1 MQKVALALYEY
12 INKKYVTKMIRR
24 SEELYSRQIE
34 FEMGE
39 SVNLKGIASAELHNG
54 IHSYLSYSQ
63 ILGEYAN
70 RPGNWIFIIINIVC
84 LSIIDLKG
92 EDFSLFYQ
100 FVIPL
105 LVGIAMYLIKML
117 YYSMIKH
124 QQDKQINKRKVTIF
138 KRLKRINSTNKTQ
151 IHEDIKHHNNNDIIL
166 FSAPRKQDIY
176 KPMIISSFR
185 EEKKV
190 QSTPRPEQK
199 VQIFETVCWDEVE
212 VGDIVVLQRNE
223 LCPADLL
230 ILESNSDHFNVDVAN
245 FTGNT
250 NQIYK
255 QPNILTSMSRMHQF
269 KNNSFEYRLL
279 LSGKVNY
286 DRNINDK
293 SLYSGFVRLKN
304 DPQAIDIKK
313 ENIIFREQLLLNCDY
328 IYGLVLYAGL
338 SCRYYYNQPKTR
350 VNHSFF
356 YTKVDRFFQFTLILL
371 IVLSF
376 ASWMTESLR
385 FMSYGRQW
393 TLQTLCKYLLGY
405 LNMIPYYL
413 HFMFDF
419 MTLCTMIFK
428 QYQFQKQVIQPTTKT
443 TNNTTLQLSSNYQR
457 INDSPLADLSLID
470 SVIFDKTGTMT
481 IPSFKLKMI
490 NFNDQL
496 FSIKNKTFDDL
507 YEWKNY
513 QQQQQDNQEIQQ
525 FLMKES
531 QSNQKEASQVRISP
545 KPKQMKRASKHPSIR
560 PVQQEELQIPS
571 NQENCDT
578 NNNDQANFD
587 PEEIIDD
594 NFKLRD
600 IHRSKQPKMFQDSW
614 GSNTDINNNG
624 QGSGVQQ
631 YLQQQQQNSNINI
644 NSIQQQSSNNN
655 INNQQQLLNNQQQS
669 LNSNQQQYS
678 PKEMKKS
685 TLISGI
691 TIRAKHSIKIDR
703 SDKQKRFGAE
713 RSMNFT
719 KYMSEEGLNKNNDD
733 LRSLDEKDFLNK
745 LITNE
750 SRKQT
755 EEAIFILMICHNTQ
769 STYNKSEDTFKH
781 EFSSK
786 IDNLQLEFISHFN
799 YRFVCSAV
807 NKSKYIVEIN
817 GRLTE
822 IPVIVTQLE
831 HYKVSVILTKQ
842 DYRRFFEDIDQTYDY
857 VQFIRDDSQEM
868 SDQILMNKEEREKWD
883 NMIYKLY
890 MNGCRPV
897 VFFKSFMDTIQY
909 SQFIKNPLQELKTQP
924 RAYELSL
931 VIGIKEKLRKSII
944 TVIKNFLAAEMI
956 IWIASGDSLDKVLP
970 IAYKTEILKD
980 LIPIIHFDQQDA
992 SLQIKQQIQWL
1003 YNNQIKHLK
1012 EDSVLVEKR
1021 QSDRIVMSPSQKRKS
1036 IHTSGRRQ
1044 SAKGLLPGFQ
1054 NSQQRIKPFSI
1065 LIHGE
1070 TLDKISQDNSLF
1082 NHLCFIIAF
1091 STSVVGYRMTK
1102 TQKAILVKILQ
1113 EKQVWRR
1120 RVLVIGDDANDSRL
1134 MAYSDFAVQLQSQ
1147 RLYQQVAVE
1156 KMEQLQRTKKDSKS
1170 IRLHQITFKP
1180 AIKDFKKYQY
1190 NNIPYVGTT
1199 DIVVKDYPNLI
1210 SIVLSESRQSAELLE
1225 NIITFSFYRSYLLCF
1240 TLFFQILFQGITYY
1254 PPLDYFQSFLYIIP
1268 CLLLYIQRMTPK
1280 EEKVTNIKNQL
1291 VYFFNQ
1297 NQLDFRQMRYWLF
1310 FYKVILYS
1318 ASEAFII
1325 SIMISIMDIRNNNGK
1340 IFDEEMKSIQM
1351 FVIIL
1356 LLDLTK
1362 QLTHANLYQY
1372 IILPISYFAFC
1383 TIGYLD
1389 YFAYNMFDLF
1399 QYIISLESFLFI
1411 LSLQLLFF
1419 CFQKT
1424 LTQFHSIYVHNT
1436 LYKEEDQM
1444 EINNKIKPIQIHN
1457 QKRRKDNLVI
1467 NIQKYILKLFK
1478 TEEEIDPIIKQIL
1491 SGIVLSVKTTKINK
1505 ITQTFKNIQLEIKY
1519 QLNELPSII
1528 EYYRLYYPLSWM
1540 LVEGAILVQ
1549 IWLINR
1555 DVDYT
1560 WFLYFTFGY
1569 NAAQVLMALF
1579 IYTVAFQKYHFR
1591 ISKILITSRLI
1602 YKIVYD
1608 VYFYQ
1613 DNDNELTDMLIMQ
1626 LFMLQPL
1633 IDDRPLT
1640 IIFYC
1645 LTLNISFIIRFSA
1658 NNTTSDANFNKYI
1671 MLNYYL
1677 IAMMQTA
1684 LSSGMH
1690 FRIQRNSREEFIQML
1705 TLDQQTNSIS
1715 DTLSILMPKFIRNII
1730 NQKGEFDIQENQ
1742 GEVAILFCDIC
1753 QFDKIIK
1760 AEKENVIHLLD
1771 ILFRQYDSLCSQYG
1785 LQKIETVGKTYMA
1798 AAGLKNIVSQNSAN
1812 PVLRAI
1818 QVAFEMRKFASQQDF
1833 SGAGEIIVK
1842 IGVHYGNVIAG
1853 VIGYHKPQFSLIG
1866 DTVNTTSRVCSTGQ
1880 DGQIKISNDA
1890 YKLVS
1895 GSQDFVF
1902 TKDLVD
1908 AKGKGVLVTYIL
1920 SEQEQRKALRHK
1932 KQCVKEGK
1940 SKNGQQNSVTAS
1952 NNQER
1957 QGRNQKIKR
1966 KPTLVLPHLKQSNP
1980 KLQHKSSL
1988 NVDAQQQQN
1997 SHGDSDHANQIG
2009 YKMSVEGANLIEAI
2023 EIKLGKEN
2031 LLVDENFDFPNSE
2044 IEKEKLKQLY
2054 QSDDEFIETD
2064 VLVLDKRKLFLDFDP
2079 EVDQCHI
2086 NDFYKELTK
2095 KNTVLVILLKAGVTI
2110 LLLVQNTSTI
2120 LIAQIFENQYTW
2132 YINLSFGYVIVAIK
2146 IIFLV
2151 LLIMKQYREKYFKEI
2166 YFIYSYIITMI
2177 WWIIH
2182 IFSYQSFIVGEIC
2195 IAVGVFLS
2203 FMTQLNPIIKMKY
2216 KVIESISM
2224 ITVNLI
2230 VVLVKNWE
2238 KSLIYY
2244 AIILQLIFIS
2254 NQIYKFNKN
2263 VHLYNN
2269 KCKLKAKHQQLDS
2282 LVKHQLPSHML
2293 EQFLKFQ
2300 QQRAVL
2306 KDSYENVTLLF
2317 ADIAG
2322 FTEYSS
2328 KVSPEQVVFML
2339 RNLFTEFDKCCQEK
2353 SVYKLY
2359 TIGDCYVV
2367 MGMLDAKDRNIAQE
2381 AKNTVE
2387 LGFEMISIIKRVRD
2401 HINFQGLDMRI
2412 GIHTG
2417 NIIGGVLGT
2426 EIVRYDIYGPDV
2438 LIANKMESKGESGKL
2453 QVSST
2458 TKEILEQHY
2467 PEEFKYVFHT
2477 RVDIPSIDTSTD
2489 GYFISIRTFDELSMD
2504 LQEHHSESC
2513 R

>member
-1 MQKVALALYEY
+1 
-12 INKKYVTKMIRR
+12 
-24 SEELYSRQIE
+24 
-34 FEMGE
+34 MGE
-39 SVNLKGIASAELHNG
+39 SVNLKGITSVELHNG
-54 IHSYLSYSQ
+54 IDSYLSYTQ
-63 ILGEYAN
+63 ILGEYAK

-105 LVGIAMYLIKML
+105 LVGIAMYLIKMF
-117 YYSMIKH
+117 YYLLIKH
-124 QQDKQINKRKVTIF
+124 QQDKEINKRKVTIF
-138 KRLKRINSTNKTQ
+138 KRLKRINQIKKPINHEETNHLK
-151 IHEDIKHHNNNDIIL
+151 NNNDIIL
-166 FSAPRKQDIY
+166 FSAPRKQDVY

-185 EEKKV
+185 EEKKI
-190 QSTPRPEQK
+190 QLTPKMEQK

-223 LCPADLL
+223 ICPADLL
-230 ILESNSDHFNVDVAN
+230 ILESNTDHCNVDTAN

-250 NQIYK
+250 NQIHK
-255 QPNILTSMSRMHQF
+255 SPNILTSMSRMHQF

-293 SLYSGFVRLKN
+293 SLYSGFLRLKN

-313 ENIIFREQLLLNCDY
+313 ENILFREQLLLNCDY

-338 SCRYYYNQPKTR
+338 SCRYYYNQPRNR

-385 FMSYGRQW
+385 YISYGRQW
-393 TLQTLCKYLLGY
+393 NLQTLCKYLLGY

-413 HFMFDF
+413 HFIFDF

-428 QYQFQKQVIQPTTKT
+428 QYQFHKQTIQTTSKD
-443 TNNTTLQLSSNYQR
+443 LQLSSNYQR

-481 IPSFKLKMI
+481 VPFFKFKMI

-496 FSIKNKTFDDL
+496 FSINQKTFDDL
-507 YEWKNY
+507 YQWRTYQKQQYDNY
-513 QQQQQDNQEIQQ
+513 EMQQ
-525 FLMKES
+525 FLFKES
-531 QSNQKEASQVRISP
+531 QSPLKEASQVKISP
-545 KPKQMKRASKHPSIR
+545 QPKQMKRISKHPSIK
-560 PVQQEELQIPS
+560 PLQIEEFQINS
-571 NQENCDT
+571 NRENTDT
-578 NNNDQANFD
+578 NNNDQANLD

-594 NFKLRD
+594 NSKLKD
-600 IHRSKQPKMFQDSW
+600 IHKSKQPKIFQDSW

-624 QGSGVQQ
+624 QGSLVQQ
-631 YLQQQQQNSNINI
+631 YILQQQQNSNM
-644 NSIQQQSSNNN
+644 N
-655 INNQQQLLNNQQQS
+655 INNQQQQQISNNNIQQQQQQYIYNQQQS
-669 LNSNQQQYS
+669 YNSNQQQQYS
-678 PKEMKKS
+678 PKDMKRS
-685 TLISGI
+685 TLLQGI
-691 TIRAKHSIKIDR
+691 TIRAKQSIKLDR
-703 SDKQKRFGAE
+703 SDKQKRFGME

-719 KYMSEEGLNKNNDD
+719 KFMSEDGLNKNNED
-733 LRSLDEKDFLNK
+733 LRGLDEKDFLNK
-745 LITNE
+745 LIANE

-755 EEAIFILMICHNTQ
+755 EESIFMLMICHNTY
-769 STYNKSEDTFKH
+769 STYNKQDDTFKH

-786 IDNLQLEFISHFN
+786 IDSLQLEFISHFD
-799 YRFVCSAV
+799 YRFICSAV

-822 IPVIVTQLE
+822 IPVTVTQLE
-831 HYKVSVILTKQ
+831 HYKISVILTKQ
-842 DYRRFFEDIDQTYDY
+842 DYIRFFEDIDQTYDY

-868 SDQILMNKEEREKWD
+868 SDQILMNKEERDKWE

-897 VFFKSFMDTIQY
+897 VFFKSFMDTNQY
-909 SQFIKNPLQELKTQP
+909 QQFLKNPQQELKSQP

-931 VIGIKEKLRKSII
+931 VIGIKEKLRKQII
-944 TVIKNFLAAEMI
+944 TVIKNLLAADMI
-956 IWIASGDSLDKVLP
+956 VWIASGDSLDKVLP

-980 LIPIIHFDQQDA
+980 LIPIIHFDLQDA
-992 SLQIKQQIQWL
+992 TLQIKQQIQWL

-1012 EDSVLVEKR
+1012 EDPPITIEKR
-1021 QSDRIVMSPSQKRKS
+1021 QSDRIVMSPNQKRKS

-1044 SAKGLLPGFQ
+1044 STKGLLPGFQ
-1054 NSQQRIKPFSI
+1054 NTQQRIKPFSI

-1070 TLDKISQDNSLF
+1070 TLDKISQDSSLF

-1091 STSVVGYRMTK
+1091 STSVVGYRMNK

-1120 RVLVIGDDANDSRL
+1120 RVLVIGDDVNDSRL
-1134 MAYSDFAVQLQSQ
+1134 MAYSDFAIQLQSQ
-1147 RLYQQVAVE
+1147 RLYQQVAIE
-1156 KMEQLQRTKKDSKS
+1156 KMEQLQRSKKDSKS
-1170 IRLHQITFKP
+1170 IKLQQITFKP
-1180 AIKDFKKYQY
+1180 VINHFKKYQY

-1199 DIVVKDYPNLI
+1199 DIVVKDYSSLL

-1240 TLFFQILFQGITYY
+1240 SLFFQILFKGITYY

-1268 CLLLYIQRMTPK
+1268 CVLLYIQRMTPK

-1297 NQLDFRQMRYWLF
+1297 NQLDFRQQRYWLF

-1318 ASEAFII
+1318 AFEAFII
-1325 SIMISIMDIRNNNGK
+1325 SIMISIMDMRNNKGF

-1372 IILPISYFAFC
+1372 ILLPISYFAFC

-1389 YFAYNMFDLF
+1389 YFDYNIFDLF
-1399 QYIISLESFLFI
+1399 QYLISLESLLFI

-1424 LTQFHSIYVHNT
+1424 LTQFYSIYVHNT
-1436 LYKEEDQM
+1436 LYKEEDQI
-1444 EINNKIKPIQIHN
+1444 EINNKVKPIQIHN
-1457 QKRRKDNLVI
+1457 PKRRKESLVI

-1478 TEEEIDPIIKQIL
+1478 SEEEIDPIVKQIL

-1540 LVEGAILVQ
+1540 LVEGAILIQ

-1555 DVDYT
+1555 EIDYT

-1569 NAAQVLMALF
+1569 NAAQLLMALF
-1579 IYTVAFQKYHFR
+1579 IYTVAFKKYHFR
-1591 ISKILITSRLI
+1591 ISKVLIISRLI

-1608 VYFYQ
+1608 AYFYQ
-1613 DNDNELTDMLIMQ
+1613 DNDNQLTDMLIMQ

-1640 IIFYC
+1640 IILYC
-1645 LTLNISFIIRFSA
+1645 FALNISFIIRFSA
-1658 NNTTSDANFNKYI
+1658 NNTTSDANFNQYI

-1690 FRIQRNSREEFIQML
+1690 LRVQRNSREEFIQML

-1798 AAGLKNIVSQNSAN
+1798 AAGLKNIVSQNSVN

-1818 QVAFEMRKFASQQDF
+1818 QVAFEMRKFAQQQDF
-1833 SGAGEIIVK
+1833 CGSGEIIVK

-1880 DGQIKISNDA
+1880 DGQIKISEDA

-1895 GSQDFVF
+1895 GSQDFIF

-1908 AKGKGVLVTYIL
+1908 AKGKGLLLTYIL
-1920 SEQEQRKALRHK
+1920 SEQEQRKTLKNR
-1932 KQCVKEGK
+1932 KQCLKDGK
-1940 SKNGQQNSVTAS
+1940 IKNTQTNSGNVSDKT
-1952 NNQER
+1952 QVR
-1957 QGRNQKIKR
+1957 DQRLKR
-1966 KPTLVLPHLKQSNP
+1966 KPTLVLPHLKQSNQ

-1988 NVDAQQQQN
+1988 NVEVQQQQN
-1997 SHGDSDHANQIG
+1997 SHADSDHANQIG
-2009 YKMSVEGANLIEAI
+2009 QKMSIEGANLIEAI

-2031 LLVDENFDFPNSE
+2031 LLVDENFDFPNGE

-2054 QSDDEFIETD
+2054 QSDEEFKEAD
-2064 VLVLDKRKLFLDFDP
+2064 VLVLDRRKLFLDFDP
-2079 EVDQCHI
+2079 EVEQYHI
-2086 NDFYKELTK
+2086 NDFYQELTK
-2095 KNTVLVILLKAGVTI
+2095 KNTILVILLKAGVTV

-2132 YINLSFGYVIVAIK
+2132 YINLTFGYIIVAIK
-2146 IIFLV
+2146 IVFLM
-2151 LLIMKQYREKYFKEI
+2151 LLIIKQYREKYFKEV

-2224 ITVNLI
+2224 ISVNLI
-2230 VVLVKNWE
+2230 VILVKNWE

-2254 NQIYKFNKN
+2254 NQIYKFYKN
-2263 VHLYNN
+2263 VQLYNN

-2306 KDSYENVTLLF
+2306 KDSYDNVTLLF

-2417 NIIGGVLGT
+2417 SIIGGVLGT

-2438 LIANKMESKGESGKL
+2438 LIANKMESKGERGKL
-2453 QVSST
+2453 QISST
-2458 TKEILEQHY
+2458 TKEILEQQY

-2477 RVDIPSIDTSTD
+2477 RVDIPSIDTSAD
-2489 GYFISIRTFDELSMD
+2489 GYFISIKMFDEPSMD
-2504 LQEHHSESC
+2504 LQDHPSESC
-2513 R
+2513 L